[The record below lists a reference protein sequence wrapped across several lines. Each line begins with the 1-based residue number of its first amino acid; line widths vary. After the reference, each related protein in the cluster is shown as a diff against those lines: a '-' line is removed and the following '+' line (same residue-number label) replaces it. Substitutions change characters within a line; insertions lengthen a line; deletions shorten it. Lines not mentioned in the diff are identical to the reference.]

1 MIGTSSVF
9 PTASIRLTTIYG
21 RADDG
26 EIKSI
31 RGSNVSVD
39 CGPYVKGYDDLKRW
53 LTFAAKLFDRL
64 DSLQRSAECTLRRGA
79 YQIGTLNWKDRKQ
92 TIADEL

>member
-1 MIGTSSVF
+1 M
-9 PTASIRLTTIYG
+9 
-21 RADDG
+21 
-26 EIKSI
+26 
-31 RGSNVSVD
+31 
-39 CGPYVKGYDDLKRW
+39 KGYDDLKRW

-64 DSLQRSAECTLRRGA
+64 DSLQRSAECTLRLGA